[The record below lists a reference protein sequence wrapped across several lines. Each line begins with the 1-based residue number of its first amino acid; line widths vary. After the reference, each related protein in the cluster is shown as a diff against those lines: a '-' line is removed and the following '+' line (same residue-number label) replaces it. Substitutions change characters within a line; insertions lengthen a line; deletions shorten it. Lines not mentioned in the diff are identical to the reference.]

1 MGLDIR
7 WPIGLMFGLIGAIL
21 IVVGLVTPTTT
32 QSPDFNIN
40 LWWGLFLFV
49 FGGIMTFFAY
59 RGSKKDKS
67 NQPPPSA

>member
-1 MGLDIR
+1 
-7 WPIGLMFGLIGAIL
+7 
-21 IVVGLVTPTTT
+21 
-32 QSPDFNIN
+32 
-40 LWWGLFLFV
+40 V